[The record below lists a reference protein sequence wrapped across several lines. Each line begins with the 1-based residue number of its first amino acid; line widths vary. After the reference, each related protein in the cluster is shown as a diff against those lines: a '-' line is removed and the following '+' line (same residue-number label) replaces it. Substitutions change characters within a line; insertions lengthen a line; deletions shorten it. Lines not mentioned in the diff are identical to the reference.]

1 MADAMDLVQ
10 QRVEEER
17 QRHIRAARAKTP
29 GVSRVLCIECEA
41 PIPPARRRAKTPGV
55 SRVLCIE
62 CEAPIPPARRR
73 AIPGVQLCIT
83 CQEIAELKGKHYNG
97 GAV

>member
-17 QRHIRAARAKTP
+17 QRHIRAA
-29 GVSRVLCIECEA
+29 
-41 PIPPARRRAKTPGV
+41 
-55 SRVLCIE
+55 
-62 CEAPIPPARRR
+62 R

>member
-41 PIPPARRRAKTPGV
+41 PIPPF
-55 SRVLCIE
+55 RVCSFAL
-62 CEAPIPPARRR
+62 PVRKS
-73 AIPGVQLCIT
+73 QS
-83 CQEIAELKGKHYNG
+83 
-97 GAV
+97 

>member
-1 MADAMDLVQ
+1 MADSMDLVQ

-17 QRHIRAARAKTP
+17 QRHIHTARNKAP
-29 GVSRVLCIECEA
+29 GVSCVLCIDCD
-41 PIPPARRRAKTPGV
+41 
-55 SRVLCIE
+55 
-62 CEAPIPPARRR
+62 APIPPARRR
-73 AIPGVQLCIT
+73 AIPGVQCCVT